1 MVEGRMS
8 DGRVGR
14 ERAPRA
20 PYYFAWS
27 RLGGLLFQSIEAFN
41 GQLKAKKEKRAI

>member
-20 PYYFAWS
+20 PYYYAWP
-27 RLGGLLFQSIEAFN
+27 RLGGLFSQSIEAFK
-41 GQLKAKKEKRAI
+41 GQLKAEKDGRAI